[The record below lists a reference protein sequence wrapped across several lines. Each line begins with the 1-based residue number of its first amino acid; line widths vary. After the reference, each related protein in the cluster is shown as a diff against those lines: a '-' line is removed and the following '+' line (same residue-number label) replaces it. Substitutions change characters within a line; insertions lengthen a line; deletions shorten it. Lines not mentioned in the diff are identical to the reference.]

1 MSDAD
6 LFKLL
11 DNIVSLSLLLLVWQL
26 ERKRV
31 SQLDAKLSRYED
43 MLIDEHK
50 AKVMMDR
57 DKNSLQG

>member
-1 MSDAD
+1 MTDAD

-31 SQLDAKLSRYED
+31 AMLDSKLSRYED
-43 MLIDEHK
+43 MMIDEHK
-50 AKVMMDR
+50 ARTQRQSMMGDTE
-57 DKNSLQG
+57 K